1 MGNEGQ
7 AAPPWCQTLTE
18 VVVHLEGD
26 VQLHDEEHEL
36 EPGAHLLA
44 GQRDVHGKHDVVGL
58 DLPAH
63 GLVEVLELLAVVG
76 SPGHQP
82 LGFVVVLPH
91 VNALH

>member
-1 MGNEGQ
+1 MR
-7 AAPPWCQTLTE
+7 LTQ

-26 VQLHDEEHEL
+26 VQLHDEKHEL

-44 GQRDVHGKHDVVGL
+44 GERDVHGKHDVVGL

-63 GLVEVLELLAVVG
+63 RFVEVFELLTVVG

-82 LGFVVVLPH
+82 LGFVVVFSYI
-91 VNALH
+91 NALH